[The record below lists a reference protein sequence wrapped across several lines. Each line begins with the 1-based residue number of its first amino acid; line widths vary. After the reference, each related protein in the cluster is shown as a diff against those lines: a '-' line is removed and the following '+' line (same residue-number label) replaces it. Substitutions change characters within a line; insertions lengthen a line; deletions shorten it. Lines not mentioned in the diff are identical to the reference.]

1 MTKKKPTI
9 EFLEDTHTYLADGI
23 IIPSVSELIRF
34 KFPEA
39 YKGVP
44 ERILKKKASYGTKV
58 HQMIEDFIEEKITL
72 EEIKAKRIDPDIKIA
87 VEQFDALRKKWMF
100 YVKDMEQI
108 VSYRGR
114 YAGMYDIRTITDEL
128 IDIKTTSTLHENW
141 LSWQLGLYYT
151 ALEIKKP
158 YGYVLWIPKGK
169 MAQIKQIDVVSTQEC
184 VQLIEEYEKHSS
196 EE

>member
-9 EFLEDTHTYLADGI
+9 EFLEDTHTYLADGV

-44 ERILKKKASYGTKV
+44 NRILKRKASYGTKV
-58 HQMIEDFIEEKITL
+58 HQMIENFIDGKITL
-72 EEIKAKRIDPDIKIA
+72 EEIRAKRIDPDVKIA
-87 VEQFDALRKKWMF
+87 VEQFEVLRKKWAF

-108 VSYRGR
+108 VSYQGR

-128 IDIKTTSTLHENW
+128 IDIKTTADLHEDW

-151 ALEIKKP
+151 ALGVEKP
-158 YGYVLWIPKGK
+158 FGYVLWIPKGK
-169 MAQIKQIDVVSTQEC
+169 MAQIKQIDVVPTREC
-184 VQLIEEYEKHSS
+184 VQLIDEYEKHSA
-196 EE
+196 EK